1 MRLPGS
7 VPVFFRFLE
16 KGEETG
22 PFRLLFCNG
31 HRSDVRVYALIP
43 VKEALGVDGL
53 ADLQGLYSGIYI
65 RGSVAEVGFYN
76 EGIGLAVIGNV
87 KVKIVA
93 FRAASIPVVKES
105 DVIAVRIL
113 SCGLHSQSL
122 KGGQLVLAVD
132 ELVLAQSSVASKGS
146 AMNSPSTNSKVASM
160 ISTSPDHSVL

>member
-1 MRLPGS
+1 M
-7 VPVFFRFLE
+7 
-16 KGEETG
+16 
-22 PFRLLFCNG
+22 
-31 HRSDVRVYALIP
+31 RVYALIP

-65 RGSVAEVGFYN
+65 RGSVAEVGLYN

-87 KVKIVA
+87 KVQIVA

-122 KGGQLVLAVD
+122 KGGQLVLVVD
-132 ELVLAQSSVASKGS
+132 ELVLAQKLCGVKGLS
-146 AMNSPSTNSKVASM
+146 DEFTVHKFEGGVDDLYLAGPLGLIAGYLDRCAGN
-160 ISTSPDHSVL
+160 

>member
-87 KVKIVA
+87 KVQIVA

-122 KGGQLVLAVD
+122 KGGQLVLVVD
-132 ELVLAQSSVASKGS
+132 ELVLAQKLCGVKGLS
-146 AMNSPSTNSKVASM
+146 DEFTIHKFEGASM